1 MCSIDFSR
9 DQANMISFE
18 ELGILQ
24 FRFILTDGIADGS
37 QTANKKKADYENH
50 GRDQSLQSM
59 DCST

>member
-1 MCSIDFSR
+1 
-9 DQANMISFE
+9 MISFE

-24 FRFILTDGIADGS
+24 LRFILTDGIADGS